1 MTKVVQSIV
10 MEAYICCE
18 SKDPMLPHESHL
30 VKKCGHPY
38 LLVQRGGKMKVI
50 QLRDVG
56 AYVCDESRD
65 LTLPYESHLVK
76 RCEPTH
82 IHVG

>member
-1 MTKVVQSIV
+1 MKVVESIV
-10 MEAYICCE
+10 VEAYVCCE

-30 VKKCGHPY
+30 VKKRGHPY
-38 LLVQRGGKMKVI
+38 LLEQRGGKMKVI
-50 QLRDVG
+50 QLRDVR
-56 AYVCDESRD
+56 AYVSGESRD
-65 LTLPYESHLVK
+65 LTLLYESHLVK